1 MNEKRTRAV
10 YPRVL
15 SAYIVTVLVFA
26 ALYCTLAF
34 VIVKREAEILY
45 KEKVRVGELA
55 VGHFAT
61 SSVAPLLDDDTL
73 SLNVLL
79 KQIKFAPALLYAC
92 ITDKEGMIKAHS
104 DPMKIGSRF
113 QDVSATGERVV
124 DGDVEYV
131 TGVTSGGERVVAIS
145 SPVVFMKEIL
155 AYVHAGLSLAM
166 VDAAISKERAA
177 LVRSFATMGG
187 LMLAVLTCS
196 FFVLSTFRGRWR
208 VLSPPPLTLTSMSG
222 GPAEDME
229 PGRVDNPL
237 DKTAEGLNVLLSCGD
252 ELKRNQV
259 SVVFVGIKGFR
270 AYAEERDPEGLE
282 EDLSQYLSTAT
293 RMIREN
299 GGYLDK
305 LVGDAIIAVFAN
317 SPMASDHANRAL
329 KAATDLQ
336 DAFQKTGDSKNGLLS
351 RVGIGIS
358 SGVVLSGCV
367 GTGTKKELTFIG
379 ESFRTAYSL
388 NVLAGAGEIIV
399 SKEAY
404 QLLEDQVSF
413 EPLPPRE
420 ILERTKSWESFRLL
434 KKVRE

>member
-1 MNEKRTRAV
+1 
-10 YPRVL
+10 
-15 SAYIVTVLVFA
+15 
-26 ALYCTLAF
+26 
-34 VIVKREAEILY
+34 
-45 KEKVRVGELA
+45 
-55 VGHFAT
+55 
-61 SSVAPLLDDDTL
+61 
-73 SLNVLL
+73 
-79 KQIKFAPALLYAC
+79 
-92 ITDKEGMIKAHS
+92 
-104 DPMKIGSRF
+104 
-113 QDVSATGERVV
+113 
-124 DGDVEYV
+124 
-131 TGVTSGGERVVAIS
+131 
-145 SPVVFMKEIL
+145 
-155 AYVHAGLSLAM
+155 M

-270 AYAEERDPEGLE
+270 AYAEERDPEGLQ

-299 GGYLDK
+299 GGYLDT